1 VPELN
6 ELAIDDKRNTRAR
19 FEQWVKNPQCEANSL
34 SAVLNVKMSEVAK
47 SAGYTPEFGQ
57 SPFAITRGLQFEGWL
72 FKEDAKVLH
81 NSLVKVEMLN
91 ENESGLL
98 DLRLTM
104 NGGPKLKSIDSAIS
118 ESHKLL
124 TNLSEKASFTT
135 PSIIAGL
142 ALRIPKGV
150 MLPEATLIIDVA
162 IITKNAD
169 SFTIKVGEIKVF
181 PDRGGHTDPGE
192 IATARAQAGVYQ
204 HALKLTVESLKLKN
218 PPIVDT
224 KGFLVFTWP
233 GTNSPVIRPNED
245 LTFQALRAEQGFER
259 LDEIAVRLV
268 NEKADADSGL
278 DSLEWVLHS
287 KTEYREACW
296 SFCDLAARCQDL
308 AIADDRGIILGR
320 EAARNLGSIK
330 VGRAI
335 ELMDGAT
342 PKTDFEVSLQT
353 QLQSSNWEALNK

>member
-1 VPELN
+1 
-6 ELAIDDKRNTRAR
+6 
-19 FEQWVKNPQCEANSL
+19 
-34 SAVLNVKMSEVAK
+34 MSDVAT
-47 SAGYTPEFGQ
+47 SAGYQPEFGQ

-72 FKEDAKVLH
+72 FKENAKVLH
-81 NSLVKVEMLN
+81 NALVKASMLRDS
-91 ENESGLL
+91 ESGLL

-104 NGGPKLKSIDSAIS
+104 NGGPKLKSIDAAIS

-124 TNLSEKASFTT
+124 SNLSEKANFSP

-150 MLPEATLIIDVA
+150 MLPEATLIIDAA
-162 IITKNAD
+162 IITKSED
-169 SFTIKVGEIKVF
+169 QFSIKVGEIKVF

-204 HALKLTVESLKLKN
+204 HALELTVKSLNLKN
-218 PPIVDT
+218 PPNVDT

-245 LTFQALRAEQGFER
+245 LTFQALRANQGFER
-259 LDEIAVRLV
+259 LDEIALRLV
-268 NEKADADSGL
+268 SEKAESDSAS
-278 DSLEWVLHS
+278 DSL
-287 KTEYREACW
+287 AW

-308 AIADDRGIILGR
+308 AIADDRAIILGR
-320 EAARNLGSIK
+320 EAARALGSVK
-330 VGRAI
+330 VARAI

-342 PKTDFEVSLQT
+342 ANTAFEVSLQT
-353 QLQSSNWEALNK
+353 QLQSANWEALNT